1 MHSEYDEKCTEELK
15 NTIKL
20 CNQEIQFEKMPT
32 LEKLAHHIKK
42 EVDDELI
49 EKYNK
54 NNAVDSICKIE
65 GKRKQTVPDTTT
77 DLHSPIIK
85 RSKPNVHDSPVKEAT
100 ELKQFNSELFI
111 LTTRLDEMCIFK
123 NDLNRLNRSHIW
135 EEISRESKPMLSQ
148 YKHNVTTQT
157 VVKYKNLH
165 KLYNDLKIINDKNSF
180 KVFDDKNVCHIKAE
194 NDEMTDFS
202 TNENFIRINVNNNDK
217 EIEEETVL
225 LNDYKINVNE
235 TRITENIVDILNE
248 SKNHITAPEI
258 SETLLQPKMISNS
271 ERETLSPKI
280 INLDECEEP
289 TKGLFER
296 RKPDGQDPKAL
307 LRSLCCSIVYTTR
320 LEDMCIFRSTI
331 KYLDGKYVLKEIL
344 RESNPN
350 VIFKQ
355 KTSTPSINK
364 NNFKRL
370 QAELK
375 ILNNKSKPKR
385 VDSRSPIYNN
395 FKLVPSDIFIQIT
408 NQSAYTKI
416 LVDPKI
422 STDTQGDLYSTAINY
437 VFIYNPKIRSIE
449 KVEANQNIS
458 LLIHNKFRDMTEVFV
473 TDNKG
478 NVTELRRFKSQN
490 SVELNEFINNIDSN
504 KRRLKLTTCCW
515 FHRNMNIDKV
525 WSNTIARFVKS
536 MHPCQPRS
544 CECCCKPHLG
554 RPSFNTTLN
563 ISSSFSEV
571 DNASI
576 VKLDKNSLIGRA
588 LDFRKPI
595 KEVKNNKH
603 DTKIR
608 PLMIE
613 FNKTERIEHYAIDSR
628 GCIDWQITVRPY
640 NNHPFD
646 NTIQQLKNRSKH
658 IPLLK
663 ETIKSTREHNIFI
676 NKLKVRNVPFNV
688 INYLKCKILE
698 NSNEKIVAVTPKLKL
713 TKEIYNIEHTR
724 TYTLPSLIKIG
735 QILKSKSMLKGK
747 PIFDNVNKIG
757 KRVPGNKMDLVPS
770 TSNSGSNSPVNK
782 IISGIVFK
790 VEPDYQ
796 QVKTNDSFSLRP
808 LQWPPSMQ
816 IYNPTTSRSIKK
828 EVYIQDGDDTNNII
842 NNKSFQSF
850 IKTENNNTD
859 IAMPVIT
866 NVFSLNDNNLTN

>member
-1 MHSEYDEKCTEELK
+1 MESEHEEKCTEELK
-15 NTIKL
+15 NKIKL
-20 CNQEIQFEKMPT
+20 CNQEIQFERMPT
-32 LEKLAHHIKK
+32 LEELANHIKK

-54 NNAVDSICKIE
+54 TNNTVDSICKIE
-65 GKRKQTVPDTTT
+65 GKRKQAVPDMTS

-85 RSKPNVHDSPVKEAT
+85 RSKPNDHDSPVKEAT
-100 ELKQFNSELFI
+100 ELKPYNSELFI
-111 LTTRLDEMCIFK
+111 FTKRLDDMYIFK

-135 EEISRESKPMLSQ
+135 EEISRESKPILSQ

-157 VVKYKNLH
+157 VLKYKNLH
-165 KLYNDLKIINDKNSF
+165 KLYNDLKIINDKNTF
-180 KVFDDKNVCHIKAE
+180 KVFDDKNVCHTKAE
-194 NDEMTDFS
+194 NYEMTDFS
-202 TNENFIRINVNNNDK
+202 TNTNNDK

-235 TRITENIVDILNE
+235 TRLTDNIEDILNK
-248 SKNHITAPEI
+248 SKNQLTAPEF
-258 SETLLQPKMISNS
+258 SVTLLQPKMISNS

-296 RKPDGQDPKAL
+296 RKTDIQDPKAL

-320 LEDMCIFRSTI
+320 LEDICILRSTI

-344 RESNPN
+344 RESKPN

-355 KTSTPSINK
+355 KTSPSSINK

-370 QAELK
+370 KVELK
-375 ILNNKSKPKR
+375 ILNNKNKLKR
-385 VDSRSPIYNN
+385 ADIRSPTYVN
-395 FKLVPSDIFIQIT
+395 FKLIPSDIFIQIT

-422 STDTQGDLYSTAINY
+422 STDTQDDLYSTAFND

-473 TDNKG
+473 TDNNG

-536 MHPCQPRS
+536 MHPCQPGS

-554 RPSFNTTLN
+554 RHSFNTSRN
-563 ISSSFSEV
+563 ISSSCTEV

-595 KEVKNNKH
+595 KEIKNIKH

-608 PLMIE
+608 PLIIE

-628 GCIDWQITVRPY
+628 GFIDWQITVRPH
-640 NNHPFD
+640 NNHPLD
-646 NTIQQLKNRSKH
+646 NTIELLKNRSKH
-658 IPLLK
+658 IPSLK
-663 ETIKSTREHNIFI
+663 ETINSTHEHDIFI
-676 NKLKVRNVPFNV
+676 NKLKVRNVPVNV
-688 INYLKCKILE
+688 INYLKCIVLE
-698 NSNEKIVAVTPKLKL
+698 NSNEKIIAATPKLKL
-713 TKEIYNIEHTR
+713 TKEIYNIEHKR

-747 PIFDNVNKIG
+747 PIFDHVNKIG

-770 TSNSGSNSPVNK
+770 KSGSNSPVDK

-790 VEPDYQ
+790 VEPDHQ
-796 QVKTNDSFSLRP
+796 QGKTNDSFSPHTLRP

-828 EVYIQDGDDTNNII
+828 EVDIQDRDDTNNIF
-842 NNKSFQSF
+842 NNKSFESF
-850 IKTENNNTD
+850 IKIENNNTD

-866 NVFSLNDNNLTN
+866 NVFSLNDNKLTNELID